1 MIFQTE
7 LPTLPA
13 ILNSLDE
20 GILVV
25 DNAIKITLYNPQFTK
40 MWGIPSSLMQ
50 ECDDEKTLSF
60 IFEQLVDPANFIKK
74 VRDLYSSLEEDRDL
88 IRFKDGRVFERHS
101 APLNTTDSETYSRIW
116 SFKDVTDKVNADL
129 EIKVYKNYIEKL
141 VEVRT
146 ENLERANSRL
156 EAFNYSASHDL
167 RAPLRSIEG
176 FSAIL
181 LEDYQDKIDE
191 RGSKYLQ
198 TIHESVQHMRLLI
211 ENLLKLSQVTHA
223 KLSCQQVDL
232 TEIANKVIKQ
242 LKADALERRLK
253 IDISAGMHAF
263 ANAELLSIALENL
276 IGNAWKYTATQNETY
291 IKIDSYIDEGETVFF
306 IKDNGVGFN
315 MDVAHELFK
324 PFKRL
329 HSEHEFSGSGVGL
342 ATVQRIILQ
351 HNGKIWA
358 EAEPNNGA
366 TFYFTLAVPHSRRIT
381 H

>member
-13 ILNSLDE
+13 ILNSIDE

-25 DNAIKITLYNPQFTK
+25 DNATKITLYNPQFTE
-40 MWGIPSSLMQ
+40 MWGIPKTLMQ
-50 ECDDEKTLSF
+50 ERDDEKTLSY
-60 IFEQLVDPANFIKK
+60 IFEQLVDPAAFIKK

-101 APLNTTDSETYSRIW
+101 APLSTTDSDTHSRIW
-116 SFKDVTDKVNADL
+116 SFKDVTEKVNADL

-176 FSAIL
+176 FSGIL
-181 LEDYQDKIDE
+181 LEDYKDKLDE
-191 RGSKYLQ
+191 RGVNYLQ

-211 ENLLKLSQVTHA
+211 ENLLKLSQVTHT

-232 TEIANKVIKQ
+232 SSIANKVIK
-242 LKADALERRLK
+242 RLK
-253 IDISAGMHAF
+253 NEAPERHLNIDVSMGMHVF
-263 ANAELLSIALENL
+263 ANSELLSIVLENL
-276 IGNAWKYTATQNETY
+276 IGNAWKYSATQKETY
-291 IKIDSYIDEGETVFF
+291 IKMDSYIDEGETVFF

-329 HSEHEFSGSGVGL
+329 HSKQEFSGSGVGL

-366 TFYFTLAVPHSRRIT
+366 TFYFTLAVPHSHRVT

>member
-7 LPTLPA
+7 FPTLPA

-20 GILVV
+20 GVLVV
-25 DNAIKITLYNPQFTK
+25 DDAIKITLYNPQFTK
-40 MWGIPSSLMQ
+40 MWGIPLNVML
-50 ECDDEKTLSF
+50 ERDDEKTLNY
-60 IFEQLVDPANFIKK
+60 IFEQLVDPAAFIKK
-74 VRDLYSSLEEDRDL
+74 VRDLYNSLEEDRDL

-101 APLNTTDSETYSRIW
+101 ASLSTTDSDTHSRIW
-116 SFKDVTDKVNADL
+116 SFKDVTEKVNADL

-176 FSAIL
+176 FSGIL
-181 LEDYQDKIDE
+181 LEDYKDKLDE
-191 RGSKYLQ
+191 RGVNYLQ

-211 ENLLKLSQVTHA
+211 ENLLKLSQVTHT

-232 TEIANKVIKQ
+232 SVLANKVI
-242 LKADALERRLK
+242 RRLQNDVPARQLK

-263 ANAELLSIALENL
+263 ANSELLGVALENL
-276 IGNAWKYTATQNETY
+276 IGNAWKYTATQKEAY

-329 HSEHEFSGSGVGL
+329 HSKHEFSSSGVGL